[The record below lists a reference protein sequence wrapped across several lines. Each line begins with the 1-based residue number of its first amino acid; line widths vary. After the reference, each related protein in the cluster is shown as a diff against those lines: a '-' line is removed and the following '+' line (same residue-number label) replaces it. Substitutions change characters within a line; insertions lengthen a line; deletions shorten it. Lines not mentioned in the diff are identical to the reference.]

1 MNIIDIRTVVITK
14 KDDKYVTYAQ
24 LNYTCLPDEAEMFGL
39 VVGGEKE
46 GVVTTI

>member
-14 KDDKYVTYAQ
+14 KDVKYVTYAQ
-24 LNYTCLPDEAEMFGL
+24 LNYTCLPDEAEMFRL

-46 GVVTTI
+46 GVVTAI